1 LIAKFNQ
8 SDRGHAEGEAATAR
22 SIAKYL
28 FTKKIGNLLTGLQVS
43 IDELS
48 INLIRSLVYALLD
61 FNSIDDL
68 KAWLVNCSV
77 R

>member
-8 SDRGHAEGEAATAR
+8 SDRDHAEGEAATAR

-28 FTKKIGNLLTGLQVS
+28 FTKKPGNLLTDLQVQ

-48 INLIRSLVYALLD
+48 INLICSFVYALFD

-68 KAWLVNCSV
+68 KPWLVN
-77 R
+77 